1 MRTRLAL
8 VAILTILAVALLV
21 PPAPAQQKEVVIGLL
36 YPLSGPTASAGIDE
50 KYVYELFADMV
61 NGKEPMIPGAFYQQM
76 KGLPGIPGGA
86 RLRLVFVD
94 HQGKPDIGQA
104 EAERLIT
111 QEKVHAL
118 VGAWQ
123 SGVTATT
130 SQVAERFGIPHFNAE
145 SSSPMLTRRG
155 FKWFFRSSPHDEHF
169 TQAMF
174 DFLVDFQKKRGVK
187 VETIAIS
194 NEDTLFGT
202 DSAKVQR
209 ALAQKAGYKLV
220 ADFAY
225 RANSTSLTAEVQ
237 KLKAANP
244 DVWFPT
250 SYQSDAILFTRTS
263 KELDWN
269 PKIILAQNA
278 GHIDPKFIEATGKD
292 SEGYLSRSPFA
303 PDLVE
308 KNPVAKALNP
318 AYKARSG
325 KDLYDFPAR
334 AFTGIA
340 TLVDAINRAGSTE
353 PEAIRAALTK
363 TDIKAADLL
372 VPWTGVKF
380 DETGQNTG
388 VRAIIVQLQGGKYWT
403 VWPFEVAARD
413 VLYPIPRWSERK

>member
-1 MRTRLAL
+1 MRTRHVLLAIT
-8 VAILTILAVALLV
+8 AIVLLTLPVGPAVG
-21 PPAPAQQKEVVIGLL
+21 QQKEVVIGML
-36 YPLSGPTASAGIDE
+36 YPLSGPTASAGVDE
-50 KYVYELFADMV
+50 KHVYELFADMV
-61 NGKEPMIPGAFYQQM
+61 NGKEPMIPGAFYQQL
-76 KGLPGIPGGA
+76 KGLPGFPGGA
-86 RLRLVFVD
+86 RLRLIFVD

-130 SQVAERFGIPHFNAE
+130 SQVAERFGIPHFNSE
-145 SSSPMLTRRG
+145 SSSPGLTRRG

-174 DFLVDFQKKRGVK
+174 DFLADFQKKRGVK

-202 DSAKVQR
+202 DSAKAQR
-209 ALAQKAGYKLV
+209 AIAQKGGYRTV

-269 PKIILAQNA
+269 PKMIIAQNS

-303 PDLVE
+303 QDLVDKTAGGE
-308 KNPVAKALNP
+308 GASTP
-318 AYKARSG
+318 ATRRARARTSTTCRPARS
-325 KDLYDFPAR
+325 R
-334 AFTGIA
+334 A
-340 TLVDAINRAGSTE
+340 S
-353 PEAIRAALTK
+353 
-363 TDIKAADLL
+363 
-372 VPWTGVKF
+372 
-380 DETGQNTG
+380 
-388 VRAIIVQLQGGKYWT
+388 
-403 VWPFEVAARD
+403 
-413 VLYPIPRWSERK
+413 